1 MLKSKK
7 KNEKFTRLGF
17 EQFTRKFSNKFINLS
32 DALKKIQNKI
42 WALFFK
48 HSIGFEMT
56 IYMLYGEMINRKYK
70 AKKLGK
76 SIEKYEGLDQLDRWQ
91 LLVGFKYV
99 N

>member
-17 EQFTRKFSNKFINLS
+17 EQFTRKFSNKFINLL
-32 DALKKIQNKI
+32 DDQNKI
-42 WALFFK
+42 WAFFFK
-48 HSIGFEMT
+48 HSIGFEMI

-70 AKKLGK
+70 AKKWGN
-76 SIEKYEGLDQLDRWQ
+76 SIEKYGGLDQLDGWQ

-99 N
+99 D